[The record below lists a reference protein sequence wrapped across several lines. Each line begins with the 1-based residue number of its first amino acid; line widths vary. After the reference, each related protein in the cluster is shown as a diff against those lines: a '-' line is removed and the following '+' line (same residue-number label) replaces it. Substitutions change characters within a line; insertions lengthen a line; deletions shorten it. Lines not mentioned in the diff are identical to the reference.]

1 MYKVEC
7 VSGGLQN
14 GKLDSPLEPFIII
27 VKDENDEPVP
37 YVPVEFRIAEGKG
50 RFDYNDPRT
59 DQTGSA
65 VAEFVPEGPGR
76 FRVECFVGE
85 EGRESIPFKGIVE
98 APDPPKA
105 KKPRRTKRP
114 SRAAVPPVVG
124 LTPVP
129 PIPGPPPLPAEAI
142 PEVPPLVPAPPPPEA
157 PVAAPAPPPP
167 PVAQAEPKPEAP
179 KAPAATA
186 QPKATPPKPVAA
198 PVARVASATAVI
210 RRPVPMP
217 ARAAAPARAQSDIRP
232 KRKKA
237 APKAKVSP
245 VLIAV
250 VAVIYL
256 LLAPL
261 AGAMV
266 AADLSTPRPVVDCS
280 RGTWHLEDN
289 VLVFRGCVNGA
300 R

>member
-85 EGRESIPFKGIVE
+85 DGRESIPFKGVVE
-98 APDPPKA
+98 GPEPPKA

-142 PEVPPLVPAPPPPEA
+142 PEVPPLVPDLQPSPPA
-157 PVAAPAPPPP
+157 PVAAPAPA
-167 PVAQAEPKPEAP
+167 PVVQAEPKPEAP
-179 KAPAATA
+179 KAPTATVL
-186 QPKATPPKPVAA
+186 PTTPKPAPA

-210 RRPVPMP
+210 RRPAPAP
-217 ARAAAPARAQSDIRP
+217 ARAAAPVRAQSDLRP

-237 APKAKVSP
+237 APKTKVSP

-280 RGTWHLEDN
+280 RGAWHLDGDIM
-289 VLVFRGCVNGA
+289 VFRGCVHSA

>member
-7 VSGGLQN
+7 KGGGMQN
-14 GKLDSPLEPFIII
+14 GKIGSPLEPFIIE
-27 VKDENDEPVP
+27 VKDEDGESVP
-37 YVPVEFRIAEGKG
+37 HIPVEFRIAEGKG
-50 RFDYNDPRT
+50 RFDYKDTCT
-59 DQTGSA
+59 DLSGSA

-76 FRVECFVGE
+76 FRVECLVGE
-85 EGRESIPFKGIVE
+85 EERESIPFKGVVE
-98 APDPPKA
+98 TPEPEKKA

-129 PIPGPPPLPAEAI
+129 PIPGPPPLPAEAT
-142 PEVPPLVPAPPPPEA
+142 PPPVPDLQPPPPA
-157 PVAAPAPPPP
+157 SVAAPAPA
-167 PVAQAEPKPEAP
+167 PVVVQAAPKPEAP
-179 KAPAATA
+179 KAPAATV
-186 QPKATPPKPVAA
+186 QPVATPKPAPA
-198 PVARVASATAVI
+198 PVARAASATAVI
-210 RRPVPMP
+210 RRPAPMP
-217 ARAAAPARAQSDIRP
+217 ARAASPVRTQADTRP
-232 KRKKA
+232 KRKKP
-237 APKAKVSP
+237 APQTKISP
-245 VLIAV
+245 ALIAV

-261 AGAMV
+261 AGALV

-280 RGTWHLEDN
+280 RGAWHLEGN